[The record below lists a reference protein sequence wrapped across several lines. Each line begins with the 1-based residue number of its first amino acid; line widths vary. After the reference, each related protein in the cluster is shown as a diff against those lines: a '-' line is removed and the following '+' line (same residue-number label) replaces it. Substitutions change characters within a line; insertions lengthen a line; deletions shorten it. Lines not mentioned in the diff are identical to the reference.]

1 MWKLRKTICIL
12 LVLCLL
18 SLPAASCMAAEAP
31 YTMTEAE
38 LMELEQIF
46 NKLETANEKRLL
58 ELGELKKQLI
68 ALRLELNASKT
79 HLKTSES
86 LLAEANKSLEQSAK
100 ELRNEKRQKNIAYTV
115 AIATFVYTLI
125 KK

>member
-1 MWKLRKTICIL
+1 MKLRKTICIL
-12 LVLCLL
+12 LVCCLL
-18 SLPAASCMAAEAP
+18 SLPCVTCMAAEAQ
-31 YTMTEAE
+31 YAMTAAE

-58 ELGELKKQLI
+58 ELGELKKQLVV
-68 ALRLELNASKT
+68 LRAELNGSKI
-79 HLKTSES
+79 HLQKSEN
-86 LLAEANKSLEQSAK
+86 LLNEANKSLQQSAK

-115 AIATFVYTLI
+115 AIATLVYALI